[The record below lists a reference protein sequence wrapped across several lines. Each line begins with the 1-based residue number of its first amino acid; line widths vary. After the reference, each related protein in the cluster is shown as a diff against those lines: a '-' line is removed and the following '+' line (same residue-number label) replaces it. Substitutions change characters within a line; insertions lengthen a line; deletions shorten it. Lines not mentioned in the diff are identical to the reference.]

1 MILQQSIRNR
11 LCSLITYIVVSKIQL
26 CKRMILQ
33 QSIRNRLCSL
43 STYLLRSRFSSVSV

>member
-11 LCSLITYIVVSKIQL
+11 LCSLSTYIVASKIQL

-43 STYLLRSRFSSVSV
+43 STYIVPPRSSSVSV